1 MKFFVMLC
9 TLALLLYGVCS
20 SDIKMDEKLDDIK
33 RFHYID
39 DQPPECVI
47 LYHHFPLMMENTCG
61 HAICGL
67 CFENICDLAENKKC
81 PICREPYTNKFE
93 DYKIIVYQLPKT
105 IKSLDNTDLKK
116 ELKIENSEWS
126 NPEILEKIQITAN
139 QWMEND
145 LNGTNMQNLL
155 NLQKFLP
162 FVCQLGKIEIVKTW
176 MDLGLDA
183 NLPGIFGYYPMNLC
197 SKRDIIE
204 YLENEKN
211 ADMSLKRKDEMS
223 GFEFSCSFGYLE
235 IVQYWLEKGVD
246 VDVVM
251 GELNYTPLYRSCGE
265 GHLKVAS
272 LLVSHGAD
280 IETPAL
286 DGTTPLCAG
295 VMTDHFNVV
304 QFLVEKGAI
313 VNHKALGGQTPL
325 HLSSFFGRVETMKFL
340 LSNGADAT
348 ILDDKLSTPL
358 FLSAEEGHFYKV
370 KCLLENEK
378 ALTTINQINIYGITP
393 LLISA
398 QKGFI
403 EIVKLLVDHGAK
415 LYQQDFSGFTAKT
428 IAIKEQQLE
437 VVKYLME
444 VMKGQHGHHF
454 CAVCEE
460 IAFKRCSG
468 CKNIWYCGRTHQS
481 DDWKTH
487 KLNCNIK
494 KTKN

>member
-211 ADMSLKRKDEMS
+211 ADMSLKREDKVS
-223 GFEFSCSFGYLE
+223 GFKYSCLFGYVE

-246 VDVVM
+246 VDDVDDQMKV
-251 GELNYTPLYRSCGE
+251 TPLYISCGE
-265 GHLKVAS
+265 GYLEVAI
-272 LLVSHGAD
+272 LLVSYGAD
-280 IETPAL
+280 IEKSSM
-286 DGTTPLCAG
+286 DGTNPLCAATNG
-295 VMTDHFNVV
+295 NHLNVV
-304 QFLVEKGAI
+304 KFLIENGAI
-313 VNHKALGGQTPL
+313 VNHRALSGWTPL
-325 HLSSFFGRVETMKFL
+325 HLSSFHGNVEILKFL
-340 LSNGADAT
+340 LSQGADAT
-348 ILDDKLSTPL
+348 LLQNMHQTPL
-358 FLSAEEGHFYKV
+358 FVSVQEGHFYAA
-370 KCLLENEK
+370 KCLLKNEK
-378 ALTTINQINIYGITP
+378 GCATVNQMDIFGRTP
-393 LLISA
+393 LFISA
-398 QKGFI
+398 EKGFI
-403 EIVKLLVDHGAK
+403 DIVKLLVDHGAK
-415 LYQQDFSGFTAKT
+415 IYQQDFSAP
-428 IAIKEQQLE
+428 IAIATREHKLE
-437 VVKYLME
+437 VVKYLEE
-444 VMKGQHGHHF
+444 VMKGEHGHHF
-454 CAVCEE
+454 CTVCKE
-460 IAFKRCSG
+460 IALKKCSG
-468 CKNIWYCGRTHQS
+468 CKNVWYCGRTHQS
-481 DDWKTH
+481 DHWKIH
-487 KLNCNIK
+487 KPNCNIK
-494 KTKN
+494 NTKK